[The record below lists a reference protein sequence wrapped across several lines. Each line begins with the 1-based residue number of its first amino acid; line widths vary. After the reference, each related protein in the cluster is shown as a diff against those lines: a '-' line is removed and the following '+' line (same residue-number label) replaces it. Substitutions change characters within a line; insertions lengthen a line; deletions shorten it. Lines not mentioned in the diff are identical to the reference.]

1 MQASG
6 WPAAPPSASQRRNM
20 VERNP
25 FTDQQIQDYI
35 DGRLGERDRAAV
47 AAYLLAHP
55 RVAADVEAVR
65 RQSDALRALGHEIL
79 DEPVPAHLRRI
90 VHARRA
96 LCTTELRPDP
106 PATRQPA
113 SHVRSF
119 LKSLPRFSCS
129 APAARPAGSR
139 TASFGPRRSRRRC
152 APRSTASIR
161 SMACVTNRSPFRRSA
176 RKSSSPGS
184 AAPSRARCGPPDLDE
199 FGYSYRGGRVVPSAG
214 VNVGLFE
221 FERPTMLSSSMFFWT
236 SAAPPRLD
244 RDNLTLRL

>member
-96 LCTTELRPDP
+96 LVYCRTEAGSAGNSATGQPRSEFSEDRCRASPVLR
-106 PATRQPA
+106 RRRGRL
-113 SHVRSF
+113 VRA
-119 LKSLPRFSCS
+119 RR
-129 APAARPAGSR
+129 RPAR
-139 TASFGPRRSRRRC
+139 ADPRGDA
-152 APRSTASIR
+152 APRSTAPIR
-161 SMACVTNRSPFRRSA
+161 SMARATNRSPFRRSA
-176 RKSSSPGS
+176 RKSSSRGS
-184 AAPSRARCGPPDLDE
+184 AAPSHARCGLRIWTNSATAIAAAGWSRALAATSGS
-199 FGYSYRGGRVVPSAG
+199 FSSSVP
-214 VNVGLFE
+214 
-221 FERPTMLSSSMFFWT
+221 TTLSSQCS
-236 SAAPPRLD
+236 SGPAPRRPGSIA
-244 RDNLTLRL
+244 TI